1 MTNNDRVIAFGLLTK
16 NDLDRLGSNFSR
28 AFPIEETPCFGGLL
42 AAIDEAERE
51 HWRERDAQGEI
62 GSGEPRTDPK
72 INL

>member
-16 NDLDRLGSNFSR
+16 NDLDRLGSSFSR

-51 HWRERDAQGEI
+51 HWREHDAQRER
-62 GSGEPRTDPK
+62 GSSEPRNDA
-72 INL
+72 